1 MFRALLKLAVVVI
14 VLNALYH
21 VGDAYWRYYQLKD
34 SSEQALI
41 FGVDAKPER
50 LKEQILKRAAD
61 LKVPVSPTSVMVSKE
76 GSRSEATV
84 TYLDEIEVFPGYR
97 YPHVFTF
104 AVNAVAVR

>member
-1 MFRALLKLAVVVI
+1 MFRALIKLAVVVI

-21 VGDAYWRYYQLKD
+21 AGDAYWRFYQLKD

-61 LKVPVSPTSVMVSKE
+61 LKVPVSPQSVMVMKE
-76 GSRSEATV
+76 GGRSEATV
-84 TYLDEIEVFPGYR
+84 TYLEAIEVFPGYR
-97 YPHVFTF
+97 YSKVFTF
-104 AVNAVAVR
+104 TVNAVVVR